1 MKITVAG
8 LGYVGLSNAVLLAQH
23 HEVTA
28 YDILSE
34 KVTQIQNKISPI
46 ADDDI
51 QDYLANKTLNLTVTD
66 NTDGIYEDA
75 DFIIIATPTNY
86 NPETNYFD
94 TSSIETVLD
103 DAVTRNDHALMIIK
117 STIPVGYTQKARERY
132 KTDRIIFVPEF
143 LREGKALY
151 DNLYPT
157 RIVIGDK
164 SERAEKIKDLFLS
177 GALKKDTP
185 VVFTN
190 VTEAEA
196 VKLFANTFL
205 ALRVAYFNELD
216 TYAEIK
222 GLNTKDI
229 VEGIG
234 YDPRIGDYYNNP
246 SFGYGGYCLPKD
258 TKQLMANYSD
268 VPNEIIG
275 AVVEAN
281 RTRKDH
287 ITEMILKR
295 NPKSVGIF
303 RLTMKKDSDNIR
315 SSAVLGILKRLAGKG
330 ISVFVYEPTLKTG
343 DFMGAVVVNDIEE
356 LKMESDLIIT
366 NRMSD
371 ELKDVMDKVYTRDIF
386 NNN

>member
-28 YDILSE
+28 YDIIEE
-34 KVTQIQNKISPI
+34 KVRQIQNKVSPI
-46 ADDDI
+46 ADEDI
-51 QDYLANKTLNLTVTD
+51 QEYLSNKALNLTVTAD
-66 NTDGIYEDA
+66 AAGVFEDA
-75 DFIIIATPTNY
+75 DYIIIATPTNY
-86 NPETNYFD
+86 DPETNYFD
-94 TSSIETVLD
+94 TSSIETVLEQ
-103 DAVTRNDHALMIIK
+103 AVACNDHAVMIIK
-117 STIPVGYTQKARERY
+117 STIPVGYVEKARERY
-132 KTDRIIFVPEF
+132 QTDRIIFVPEF
-143 LREGKALY
+143 LREGRALY

-157 RIVIGDK
+157 RIVIGEK
-164 SERAEKIKDLFLS
+164 SKRAEKIRDLFLS
-177 GALKKDTP
+177 GALKKDAP
-185 VVFTN
+185 VVFTDT
-190 VTEAEA
+190 TEAEA

-205 ALRVAYFNELD
+205 ALRIAYFNELD
-216 TYAEIK
+216 TYAEMK

-229 VEGIG
+229 IKGIG

-295 NPKSVGIF
+295 NPKTVGIF

-315 SSAVLGILKRLAGKG
+315 SSAVLGILRRLAAKG
-330 ISVFVYEPTLKTG
+330 ITVYVYEPTLKTE
-343 DFMGAVVVNDIEE
+343 DFMGAVVMNDIEA
-356 LKMESDLIIT
+356 LKQKSDLIIT